1 MAAPTPMPSTV
12 TVTGLVELRGA
23 QVIVVSSAN
32 VTVRNRINLYDRSVL
47 VIRDSVFN
55 HVADYA
61 SQFDLWAYDDS
72 RVMIEHSTIN
82 TPVYTSWHFFDRWI
96 LQMTHVVNP
105 GAPVWTGF
113 QHRATGTYAH
123 VNRAYGTG
131 NESTMVQVHH
141 AAESFIEVV
150 FSPGATVDE
159 VFPVTIGAAGYR
171 FPGADER
178 GVSHTVTMTHVPT
191 TRWGIT
197 YQPDSDITIRHT
209 KSLVVT
215 FAIPRSYNG
224 LTARFDGVRSMLYQ
238 DQTWTTGN
246 SRLRLVDTFCLPV
259 EPDGHGQQHAHRHR
273 FGVGRDEQYLRHG
286 HRLRGRYDAVAGAC
300 P

>member
-1 MAAPTPMPSTV
+1 MSGFARETAVRTGPASNEVIVAVAAPTPMPSTV

-47 VIRDSVFN
+47 VIRNSVFN

-61 SQFDLWAYDDS
+61 SQFDLWVYDDS
-72 RVMIEHSTIN
+72 RVIIEHSTLN
-82 TPVYTSWHFFDRWI
+82 TPVYTSWHFFDRSI

-150 FSPGATVDE
+150 FPPGATVDE

-178 GVSHTVTMTHVPT
+178 RGV
-191 TRWGIT
+191 
-197 YQPDSDITIRHT
+197 
-209 KSLVVT
+209 
-215 FAIPRSYNG
+215 
-224 LTARFDGVRSMLYQ
+224 
-238 DQTWTTGN
+238 
-246 SRLRLVDTFCLPV
+246 
-259 EPDGHGQQHAHRHR
+259 AHHH
-273 FGVGRDEQYLRHG
+273 D
-286 HRLRGRYDAVAGAC
+286 DAC
-300 P
+300 PDAQVGHHLSA